1 MFSMILSPRLEARVA
16 FCAFGALVALAALA
30 CGGEK
35 PASNE
40 TASKPAGTAESTES
54 KDTTDA
60 PLTPEMALEPIVK
73 VNGVTVP
80 RVLYAQTLAYLRA
93 RIPQGNVERYLN
105 AKFDAMESIVNDEL
119 LYQEAKR
126 LGLEASDA
134 AVEGSLQDA
143 AARAGGEAAF
153 LAAME
158 SQGFGRKFVKETIR
172 KRQSIDR
179 FVQEHLLKNV
189 EVTEA
194 EELEYYNKNLDR
206 FTPETWVRVQRI
218 LVRIPP
224 KSDAA
229 DVAVARKRADS
240 ILSLLRRGEKFETMA
255 HEYSEDQVASMGGDL
270 GFIKRGVA
278 SPQFDAVAFNL
289 RPGEVSDVVEDDTGF
304 HIIRLVERRGGE
316 PTSFPE
322 VKEACHERVLA
333 QKKDLAIRAMANKLR
348 DAATIETYEQ

>member
-1 MFSMILSPRLEARVA
+1 MVSIILSSRLKASA
-16 FCAFGALVALAALA
+16 LGALVALGALA

-35 PASNE
+35 PSPTE
-40 TASKPAGTAESTES
+40 TASQPHAEPTKPMQSN
-54 KDTTDA
+54 DA

-80 RVLYAQTLAYLRA
+80 RVLYAQTLSYMRA
-93 RIPQGNVERYLN
+93 RIPQGSVERYLN
-105 AKFDAMESIVNDEL
+105 AKFDAMESIINDEL

-126 LGLEASDA
+126 LGLEATDADVEGALKDA
-134 AVEGSLQDA
+134 AS
-143 AARAGGEAAF
+143 RAGGEAAF

-158 SQGFGRKFVKETIR
+158 SQGFGGSFVKESIR
-172 KRQSIDR
+172 KRQTIDR
-179 FVQEHLLKNV
+179 FVQEHLLKNM
-189 EVTEA
+189 EVSEA
-194 EELEYYNKNLDR
+194 EELEYYNRNLDR

-224 KSDAA
+224 KADSA

-289 RPGEVSDVVEDDTGF
+289 RPGEISDVVEDDTGF
-304 HIIRLVERRGGE
+304 HIIRLVQRRGGE
-316 PTSFPE
+316 PTPFAE
-322 VKEACHERVLA
+322 VKDACRERVLA
-333 QKKDLAIRAMANKLR
+333 HKKDLMIRAMANRLR